1 MFPEPA
7 TLWGSPP
14 CPPLASLL
22 AFPVSASK
30 LLEREKSLLKKED
43 FPIFK
48 CSPPIGDISAAIQD
62 GLIRLPML
70 QAIHW
75 NPIMGA
81 TALLK
86 SHGTHSTLLILV
98 GLTNPNTD
106 FHTTRTM
113 TLECSFSYILPRNQ
127 VFYTCRVILMPT
139 RVARWK
145 NSTVPLNR
153 GLAEQFNIPIPF
165 FLTCI
170 DLCHKLNTVH
180 KKERKAPETV
190 ILIFQHWLEEHEE
203 REKKK
208 KTFSLIP
215 LQLITIHSTSSLG
228 TSPLLLRH
236 SEYWGAF
243 FLWCMLISQKNTVIC
258 KLLGL
263 VLWISG

>member
-113 TLECSFSYILPRNQ
+113 TLECSFSYSSQKSSLLYLQSHPDA
-127 VFYTCRVILMPT
+127 YTCSKMKKIV
-139 RVARWK
+139 
-145 NSTVPLNR
+145 
-153 GLAEQFNIPIPF
+153 
-165 FLTCI
+165 
-170 DLCHKLNTVH
+170 LCHWTEDWQNSSTFPYPSSWL
-180 KKERKAPETV
+180 A
-190 ILIFQHWLEEHEE
+190 LICV
-203 REKKK
+203 
-208 KTFSLIP
+208 T
-215 LQLITIHSTSSLG
+215 
-228 TSPLLLRH
+228 
-236 SEYWGAF
+236 
-243 FLWCMLISQKNTVIC
+243 N
-258 KLLGL
+258 
-263 VLWISG
+263 